1 VTGAWSS
8 RAKVFSTL
16 GAARDGYVPSLLAC
30 LVVFGSL
37 RCSGATRALL
47 ASACVLHAPFPAVL
61 LPTSASVFG
70 CFFVLV
76 YRLYLAVCSVLD
88 LA

>member
-8 RAKVFSTL
+8 HARVFFTL
-16 GAARDGYVPSLLAC
+16 WAARDGYVPSLLAC
-30 LVVFGSL
+30 LVAFGSL
-37 RCSGATRALL
+37 RCSDAAGALL
-47 ASACVLHAPFPAVL
+47 ASACVLHAPSPVML

-70 CFFVLV
+70 CFLVLV